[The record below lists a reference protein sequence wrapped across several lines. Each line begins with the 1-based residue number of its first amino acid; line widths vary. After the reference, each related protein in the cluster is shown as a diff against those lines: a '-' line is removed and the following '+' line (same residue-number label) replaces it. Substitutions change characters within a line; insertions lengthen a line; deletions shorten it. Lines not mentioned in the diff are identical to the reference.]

1 MQRASIGKILLALV
15 IACIYIYLFGIVQ
28 VVHVS
33 ADNDREIEVAI
44 PEVTASAQTQKAPET
59 TTIKLQSDKKPTLGD
74 RKAQTT
80 AATTAQTTTTT
91 IKKRV
96 PAPAATSID
105 NTVVVPETTTIAETP
120 APETK
125 APETTTTAPETQSV
139 VPVPETTV
147 APETTAAPQTT
158 PAPETTAAEGP
169 TPDNSGAEQFTV
181 YDQVTGTYK
190 TGSARDIIAG
200 AVVGEIWNEF
210 PDEAVKAQAVA
221 EYTYIK
227 KQNEMGLRPTVSLK
241 TDIYDRI
248 YKLVD
253 EVLGEAIYYNGEMI
267 QSVFYASSCGYTNSA
282 ENVWNVYY
290 PYLVSVDC
298 PLDKTTDP
306 NWGSTDSYSSDY
318 MKNAVQST
326 LGITLTGDPSTWFKI
341 NSTLDNREHGWV
353 TSVSVGGM
361 TKANGKTIDG
371 RVIRETVLG
380 YSLKS
385 AAFELK
391 YDAGSD
397 KFIFTTYG
405 HGHGV
410 GMSQYGAKALAENG
424 YSYKQILH
432 SREALE
438 NALSNYGGTLLIVS
452 HDRYLINKLADRIV
466 WLDKNGTV
474 NIDGNYD
481 RYIELK
487 AAKEQAEQTNL
498 AVQAKAVTEAK
509 KNDYKERKERESTLR
524 KLNGALKRCE
534 QAIEDVETKT
544 AELAEQMSKPEI
556 ATDYE
561 KASKLSE
568 EIAVLKEKEEE
579 LTAQWMELSEQIETF
594 S

>member
-1 MQRASIGKILLALV
+1 MQKASIGKILLALV

-44 PEVTASAQTQKAPET
+44 PEVTTSAQTQKAPET

-80 AATTAQTTTTT
+80 AATTAETTTTAT
-91 IKKRV
+91 KKRT
-96 PAPAATSID
+96 AASAATSVD
-105 NTVVVPETTTIAETP
+105 NAVVVPETTIAETP
-120 APETK
+120 APETE
-125 APETTTTAPETQSV
+125 APETTTT
-139 VPVPETTV
+139 VPETTV
-147 APETTAAPQTT
+147 APETTAAPETTTAPQTT
-158 PAPETTAAEGP
+158 PAPETTDAEDP
-169 TPDNSGAEQFTV
+169 TPDNSNEEQFTV

-190 TGSARDIIAG
+190 TGSAREIIAG

-241 TDIYDRI
+241 TDVYDRI

-282 ENVWNVYY
+282 KNVWGVDY

-318 MKNAVQST
+318 MKNAVQET

-341 NSTLDNREHGWV
+341 NSTLNNREHGWV
-353 TSVSVGGM
+353 TSISVGGM

-371 RVIRETVLG
+371 RMIRETVLG

-391 YDAGSD
+391 YDKNSD

-424 YSYKQILH
+424 YSYKQILQH
-432 SREALE
+432 
-438 NALSNYGGTLLIVS
+438 YFTG
-452 HDRYLINKLADRIV
+452 
-466 WLDKNGTV
+466 
-474 NIDGNYD
+474 
-481 RYIELK
+481 
-487 AAKEQAEQTNL
+487 
-498 AVQAKAVTEAK
+498 
-509 KNDYKERKERESTLR
+509 
-524 KLNGALKRCE
+524 
-534 QAIEDVETKT
+534 VE
-544 AELAEQMSKPEI
+544 I
-556 ATDYE
+556 Y
-561 KASKLSE
+561 
-568 EIAVLKEKEEE
+568 
-579 LTAQWMELSEQIETF
+579 
-594 S
+594 

>member
-1 MQRASIGKILLALV
+1 MQKASIGKILLALV

-33 ADNDREIEVAI
+33 ADNDREIEVSI
-44 PEVTASAQTQKAPET
+44 PEVATSEQTQKAPET
-59 TTIKLQSDKKPTLGD
+59 TTIKLQNDKKPTLGD

-80 AATTAQTTTTT
+80 AATTTGITTTV
-91 IKKRV
+91 KKRTA
-96 PAPAATSID
+96 APAATSAD
-105 NTVVVPETTTIAETP
+105 NAVVVPETTVPAEETP
-120 APETK
+120 APETEAPETEATAPETQPVATVPETTAVPETTP
-125 APETTTTAPETQSV
+125 APETTTVAETT
-139 VPVPETTV
+139 PAPETTV
-147 APETTAAPQTT
+147 APETT
-158 PAPETTAAEGP
+158 PAPETTAAEEP
-169 TPDNSGAEQFTV
+169 TPDNSNEEQFTV

-248 YKLVD
+248 YTLVD

-318 MKNAVQST
+318 MKNAVQET
-326 LGITLTGDPSTWFKI
+326 LGIALTGDPSTWFKI

-353 TSVSVGGM
+353 TSISVGGM
-361 TKANGKTIDG
+361 TKADGRTIDG

-385 AAFELK
+385 AAFELT
-391 YDAGSD
+391 YDESSD

-424 YSYKQILH
+424 YSYKQILQH
-432 SREALE
+432 
-438 NALSNYGGTLLIVS
+438 YFTG
-452 HDRYLINKLADRIV
+452 
-466 WLDKNGTV
+466 
-474 NIDGNYD
+474 
-481 RYIELK
+481 
-487 AAKEQAEQTNL
+487 
-498 AVQAKAVTEAK
+498 
-509 KNDYKERKERESTLR
+509 
-524 KLNGALKRCE
+524 
-534 QAIEDVETKT
+534 VE
-544 AELAEQMSKPEI
+544 I
-556 ATDYE
+556 Y
-561 KASKLSE
+561 
-568 EIAVLKEKEEE
+568 
-579 LTAQWMELSEQIETF
+579 
-594 S
+594 

>member
-1 MQRASIGKILLALV
+1 MGALV
-15 IACIYIYLFGIVQ
+15 
-28 VVHVS
+28 
-33 ADNDREIEVAI
+33 
-44 PEVTASAQTQKAPET
+44 
-59 TTIKLQSDKKPTLGD
+59 
-74 RKAQTT
+74 
-80 AATTAQTTTTT
+80 
-91 IKKRV
+91 
-96 PAPAATSID
+96 
-105 NTVVVPETTTIAETP
+105 
-120 APETK
+120 
-125 APETTTTAPETQSV
+125 
-139 VPVPETTV
+139 
-147 APETTAAPQTT
+147 
-158 PAPETTAAEGP
+158 
-169 TPDNSGAEQFTV
+169 SGA
-181 YDQVTGTYK
+181 GTYK

-424 YSYKQILH
+424 YSYKQILQH
-432 SREALE
+432 
-438 NALSNYGGTLLIVS
+438 YFTG
-452 HDRYLINKLADRIV
+452 
-466 WLDKNGTV
+466 
-474 NIDGNYD
+474 
-481 RYIELK
+481 
-487 AAKEQAEQTNL
+487 
-498 AVQAKAVTEAK
+498 
-509 KNDYKERKERESTLR
+509 
-524 KLNGALKRCE
+524 
-534 QAIEDVETKT
+534 VE
-544 AELAEQMSKPEI
+544 I
-556 ATDYE
+556 Y
-561 KASKLSE
+561 
-568 EIAVLKEKEEE
+568 
-579 LTAQWMELSEQIETF
+579 
-594 S
+594 

>member
-44 PEVTASAQTQKAPET
+44 PEVTASAQTQKVPET

-80 AATTAQTTTTT
+80 AATTEQTTTTT

-125 APETTTTAPETQSV
+125 APETTTTAPET
-139 VPVPETTV
+139 
-147 APETTAAPQTT
+147 
-158 PAPETTAAEGP
+158 TAAEEP

-424 YSYKQILH
+424 YSYKQILQH
-432 SREALE
+432 
-438 NALSNYGGTLLIVS
+438 YFTG
-452 HDRYLINKLADRIV
+452 
-466 WLDKNGTV
+466 
-474 NIDGNYD
+474 
-481 RYIELK
+481 
-487 AAKEQAEQTNL
+487 
-498 AVQAKAVTEAK
+498 
-509 KNDYKERKERESTLR
+509 
-524 KLNGALKRCE
+524 
-534 QAIEDVETKT
+534 VE
-544 AELAEQMSKPEI
+544 I
-556 ATDYE
+556 Y
-561 KASKLSE
+561 
-568 EIAVLKEKEEE
+568 
-579 LTAQWMELSEQIETF
+579 
-594 S
+594 

>member
-44 PEVTASAQTQKAPET
+44 PEVTASVQTQKAPET

-80 AATTAQTTTTT
+80 ASTTAQTTTTT
-91 IKKRV
+91 IKRRV

-105 NTVVVPETTTIAETP
+105 NAVVVPETTTIAETP

-139 VPVPETTV
+139 VPVPTV

-158 PAPETTAAEGP
+158 PAPETTAAEEP
-169 TPDNSGAEQFTV
+169 TPDNSGTEQFTV

-253 EVLGEAIYYNGEMI
+253 EVFGEAIYYNGEMI

-306 NWGSTDSYSSDY
+306 NLGSTDSYSSDY

-341 NSTLDNREHGWV
+341 NSTLDNRENGWV

-391 YDAGSD
+391 YDEGSD
-397 KFIFTTYG
+397 RFIFTTYG

-424 YSYKQILH
+424 YSYKQILQH
-432 SREALE
+432 
-438 NALSNYGGTLLIVS
+438 YFTG
-452 HDRYLINKLADRIV
+452 
-466 WLDKNGTV
+466 
-474 NIDGNYD
+474 
-481 RYIELK
+481 
-487 AAKEQAEQTNL
+487 
-498 AVQAKAVTEAK
+498 
-509 KNDYKERKERESTLR
+509 
-524 KLNGALKRCE
+524 
-534 QAIEDVETKT
+534 VE
-544 AELAEQMSKPEI
+544 I
-556 ATDYE
+556 Y
-561 KASKLSE
+561 
-568 EIAVLKEKEEE
+568 
-579 LTAQWMELSEQIETF
+579 
-594 S
+594 